1 MNSALMTFLMLSAAA
16 GAGMLAGII
25 VYRLILRVRLR
36 MAAPRPVVTRV
47 SVPPRA
53 RVSAAWAELARDPRS
68 AQSKKML
75 LAAGIV
81 CFVMGFALTGKIIF
95 AVMCAVAPLVG
106 VRFMHARAAALA
118 AGATNAQLAEAL
130 GMLANNLR
138 AGQSLQQALESL
150 AAESAQPL
158 SLQWAQ
164 LISEVRLGM
173 PMDEALEGVGR
184 RVQTPEMSM
193 AITAMRLARETGGN
207 LADILTR
214 VAAIIGERRKV
225 EGKIK
230 ALTAQGR
237 ASGVIMSFIPFVLLV
252 VMYALEPSLAGL
264 LFTTV
269 LGNLMLV
276 AVVAMLVTGAFVINK
291 IVDISI

>member
-1 MNSALMTFLMLSAAA
+1 MNAGIMTFLALSGSA
-16 GAGMLAGII
+16 GAGMLIGMA
-25 VYRLILRVRLR
+25 VYRLIQRVRVR
-36 MAAPRPVVTRV
+36 AAAPRPVVPRI

-53 RVSAAWAELARDPRS
+53 RVTAAWAELARDPRS
-68 AQSKKML
+68 ARSKKIL

-81 CFVMGFALTGKIIF
+81 CCAAGFALTGKIIF
-95 AVMCAVAPLVG
+95 ALICAIAPLAGARV
-106 VRFMHARAAALA
+106 MYARAAARV
-118 AGATNAQLAEAL
+118 AGVMNVQLAEAL

-138 AGQSLQQALESL
+138 AGQSLQQSLESL
-150 AAESAQPL
+150 AAESAPPL

-173 PMDEALEGVGR
+173 PMDEALDGVGR

-193 AITAMRLARETGGN
+193 AIIAMRLARETGGN

-214 VAAIIGERRKV
+214 VVAIIGERRKV

-237 ASGVIMSFIPFVLLV
+237 ASGVIMSFIPFVLLA

-276 AVVAMLVTGAFVINK
+276 AVIAMLATGAFVINK